1 MHSLKYD
8 NSNLEPMTI
17 QNLID
22 TSIEKYSDRPA
33 LAFPGQEPSTY
44 SIIGE
49 KIKQTAKA
57 LDIKGIKP
65 GDKVAI
71 IGESSPDWVCAYL
84 GIIYRR
90 AIAVPILPDF
100 PAEDILN
107 IFEHSESKIAFS
119 SPKQVQKLME
129 AQLVPKIPVVIIDS
143 TGSSPKNTITYKD
156 FIDKN
161 KTGSPKENND
171 DKAAEDEIAVI
182 TYTSGTTGLSKGVVL
197 SNRNLLS
204 SVLAA
209 DEWVNINQEDRFLS
223 VHPTAHIFEGTLG
236 LLMPLMHGASIYYL
250 GKAPTADIL
259 KEVCD
264 SIKPTAMCLVPL
276 IIERIYNKRVKPK
289 IRHNVLI
296 MALTKIHFFKKLI
309 YRKAAKAIIGF
320 FGGEINVIAFGG
332 SPLDKEVEEFLLTGG
347 FPYVY
352 GYGLTEA
359 AGIACGA
366 PNGKGLPSSCGY
378 PIHHMELKIADREP
392 ATGIGEILIKGP
404 SVMHGYFKNDKL
416 TNETLTKDG
425 WLRTGD
431 RGIVD
436 KNGYLFIKGRSKNMF
451 LSSSGESIYPE
462 IIEEKLRKFPI
473 VQEALA
479 RESGGTIEA
488 LVYPDPDVLAKEME
502 GTKETDREQVISEIL
517 ESIRLAA
524 NKRLPH
530 FYRIKKCV
538 YQAEPFMKSATNKIK
553 RFLYSGNQN
562 IDQSTVN

>member
-1 MHSLKYD
+1 MISLKYN

-17 QNLID
+17 QNLINI
-22 TSIEKYSDRPA
+22 SIEKHPDRPA
-33 LAFPGQEPSTY
+33 LAFPSHEPLTY
-44 SIIGE
+44 SMIGV
-49 KIKQTAKA
+49 KIKQTAKS
-57 LDIKGIKP
+57 LDIEGIKP
-65 GDKVAI
+65 GDTVAI

-107 IFEHSESKIAFS
+107 IFEHSESKIAFVS
-119 SPKQVQKLME
+119 TKQMQKLQE
-129 AQLVPKIPVVIIDS
+129 AQLVPKIPIVILDS
-143 TGSSPKNTITYKD
+143 TGPSPGNTISYKD

-161 KTGSPKENND
+161 KSGSAKENND
-171 DKAAEDEIAVI
+171 DKALEDEIAVI
-182 TYTSGTTGLSKGVVL
+182 TYTSGTTGLSKGVML

-204 SVLAA
+204 AVLAA
-209 DEWVNINQEDRFLS
+209 DEWVNISQEDRFLS

-259 KEVCD
+259 KEVCA

-276 IIERIYNKRVKPK
+276 IIEKIYNKRVKPK
-289 IRHNVLI
+289 IRYNVLI
-296 MALTKIHFFKKLI
+296 MSLTKIHFFKKLI
-309 YRKAAKAIIGF
+309 YRKAVKAIIGF

-359 AGIACGA
+359 AGITCGA

-378 PIHHMELKIADREP
+378 PIHHMEFKITDIEP

-416 TNETLTKDG
+416 TNETLTDGG

-451 LSSSGESIYPE
+451 LSSSGENIYPE

-479 RESGGTIEA
+479 RESKGTIEA
-488 LVYPDPDVLAKEME
+488 LVYPDPDVLAKKIE
-502 GTKETDREQVISEIL
+502 GKSETDREQIIGEIL
-517 ESIRLAA
+517 ENIRIAV

-538 YQAEPFMKSATNKIK
+538 YQAEPFIKNATNKIK
-553 RFLYSGNQN
+553 RFLYSGSRD
-562 IDQSTVN
+562 IDQSTIN